1 MIAIEFGSHSVGE
14 REFLLYLNFF
24 SSFLPLDLK
33 CTWEISVSFC
43 ERISTDIV
51 LSWKEGLPPAQ
62 GTCACC
68 SFRIMGDKEISEED
82 AKVAA
87 LVSTV
92 TDEKVKPRKGMV
104 SRIWSAMGLVGHLFF
119 RNSKEDFEKRLQHLS
134 KEEVAV
140 HTRLKRRTAHWRKFA
155 RNLILY
161 SVIGEVLVLGFAIW
175 ATRAPYMEWESRAL
189 RVLPVFALPLFT
201 TLLYTSCSS
210 FYRMREAK
218 DQKTL
223 EKLRAERQSK
233 IDELKE
239 KTNYYLTQQLIQ
251 KYDLDPAAKAAAA
264 SVLASKLGAESG
276 LKIALEAAD
285 LLEKDQTGNNTG
297 RSQGMEVADASGV
310 RKRRT
315 AASQADP
322 RKNFVQSNHQVQGR
336 QSDRMDMVLRDNM
349 SKDLDAWEHE
359 REVEHHRAKPNEGG
373 WIARLAAM
381 LVGEDPSQ
389 CYALICGN
397 CHMHNGLAK
406 KEDFQ
411 YITYYCPHCHALN
424 KSNNVETGAQ
434 GVKSL
439 EGLDSPTSQTGSVEE
454 VFSSSGPSSLVP
466 ALAEPIGSSAASHL
480 AQSIV
485 NEDLNE
491 GVVST

>member
-1 MIAIEFGSHSVGE
+1 
-14 REFLLYLNFF
+14 
-24 SSFLPLDLK
+24 
-33 CTWEISVSFC
+33 
-43 ERISTDIV
+43 
-51 LSWKEGLPPAQ
+51 
-62 GTCACC
+62 
-68 SFRIMGDKEISEED
+68 MGDKEISKED
-82 AKVAA
+82 AKLAA
-87 LVSTV
+87 VISTI
-92 TDEKVKPRKGMV
+92 TDEKVKPRRGMV

-119 RNSKEDFEKRLQHLS
+119 RSSKEDFEKRLQHLS

-140 HTRLKRRTAHWRKFA
+140 HTRLKRRAAYWRKFA

-161 SVIGEVLVLGFAIW
+161 SVIGEALVLGFAIW
-175 ATRAPYMEWESRAL
+175 ATRVPDMQWESRAL
-189 RVLPVFALPLFT
+189 RVLPVFALPFFT
-201 TLLYTSCSS
+201 TLLYSSCSS
-210 FYRMREAK
+210 FYRMREGK

-264 SVLASKLGAESG
+264 TVLASRLGAEAG
-276 LKIALEAAD
+276 LKVALEAAD
-285 LLEKDQTGNNTG
+285 LLDKDQPGSNAG
-297 RSQGMEVADASGV
+297 RSQEMEVAEVSGV

-315 AASQADP
+315 AGNQAGP
-322 RKNFVQSNHQVQGR
+322 RNPYDQSNPQGQAR
-336 QSDRMDMVLRDNM
+336 QQQDRMDMVLREKM
-349 SKDLDAWEHE
+349 SRDVDAWEHQK
-359 REVEHHRAKPNEGG
+359 EVEHHRAKPDEGG

-424 KSNNVETGAQ
+424 KSNSIEMGPE
-434 GVKSL
+434 GVKSR
-439 EGLDSPTSQTGSVEE
+439 EGSDNPASQVESIEE
-454 VFSSSGPSSLVP
+454 VFSSLGPSTLDP
-466 ALAEPIGSSAASHL
+466 ARAEPISSSAASHL
-480 AQSIV
+480 AQTVV

-491 GVVST
+491 EVVSPRT